1 MMPATTSSER
11 ASAHDTL
18 WERLARV
25 VAWSILISLALEG
38 LALTARA
45 LGSRSPGWVQIAAES
60 IQKLSWSVM
69 VCAALA
75 AAQNVKQRLAPAM
88 GLVGFCVAPLAVVV
102 ARALHKGT
110 LQALGQEPGTAPTS
124 VLVPAGIKALEYL
137 LFGLWAARLSGAR
150 VAPLRHFLG
159 AGLGIGL
166 LGACALALWK
176 RPDAP
181 TLVMD
186 TINELFFPVGCAF
199 VLHLSA
205 RAARLGRPA

>member
-1 MMPATTSSER
+1 MPDTDRSTCLPTR
-11 ASAHDTL
+11 DTL
-18 WERLARV
+18 WDRLARV

-45 LGSRSPGWVQIAAES
+45 LGPGAPGWVQIAAES

-75 AAQNVKQRLAPAM
+75 AAQNVKQRLSATM
-88 GLVGFCVAPLAVVV
+88 GLVGFCVAPLAVIV

-110 LQALGQEPGTAPTS
+110 LQALGQDAGAPAPS

-150 VAPLRHFLG
+150 VAPLKHFLAAGAAIGLVG
-159 AGLGIGL
+159 AG
-166 LGACALALWK
+166 ALALWK

-181 TLVMD
+181 TLFVD

>member
-1 MMPATTSSER
+1 MTDTTSLGDVPAR
-11 ASAHDTL
+11 DTL

-45 LGSRSPGWVQIAAES
+45 LGPGAPGWVQVAAES

-75 AAQNVKQRLAPAM
+75 AAQNVKQRLTASM

-110 LQALGQEPGTAPTS
+110 LQALGQDPGTPAAS
-124 VLVPAGIKALEYL
+124 VLVPAGIKAVEYL
-137 LFGLWAARLSGAR
+137 LFGLWAARLSGER
-150 VAPLRHFLG
+150 VAPLKHFLG
-159 AGLGIGL
+159 AGLAIGL
-166 LGACALALWK
+166 VGAGALALWK
-176 RPDAP
+176 LPDTS
-181 TLVMD
+181 TLVVD

-205 RAARLGRPA
+205 RAARLGRSA